1 MSTPIIDHIFRC
13 LRGCCVFS
21 MSKMYDIMHYM
32 QKLFVIDIKKVKPHV
47 IKVADSPI
55 ITNLACFFKE
65 YETT

>member
-1 MSTPIIDHIFRC
+1 
-13 LRGCCVFS
+13 
-21 MSKMYDIMHYM
+21 MHYM